1 MNNPVRVIEAYADSL
16 DMKGLGFTRANPTET
31 GRPPYDPRDLLKL
44 YLYGYLNRIRL
55 LRQLMLES
63 RRNVDLFYLLI
74 MVKPDFRTTA
84 DFRKE
89 NRKTIKEVFKD
100 FVTLCGELGLLGKKM
115 FTVDGTKIRAV
126 NGKKKA
132 FTAEILDNKLKY
144 LEEQKQ
150 KIEQYLA
157 DRDKC

>member
-1 MNNPVRVIEAYADSL
+1 MRDLHEV
-16 DMKGLGFTRANPTET
+16 FANVQET
-31 GRPPYDPRDLLKL
+31 GLPVATSPFGWSDLLKL
-44 YLYGYLNRIRL
+44 Y
-55 LRQLMLES
+55 
-63 RRNVDLFYLLI
+63 
-74 MVKPDFRTTA
+74 FRTIA

-89 NRKTIKEVFKD
+89 NRKALKEVFKD

-144 LEEQKQ
+144 LEEQDEEERIPGMDIKPERHRSW
-150 KIEQYLA
+150 KPTRNAAAYEHGSGTA
-157 DRDKC
+157 